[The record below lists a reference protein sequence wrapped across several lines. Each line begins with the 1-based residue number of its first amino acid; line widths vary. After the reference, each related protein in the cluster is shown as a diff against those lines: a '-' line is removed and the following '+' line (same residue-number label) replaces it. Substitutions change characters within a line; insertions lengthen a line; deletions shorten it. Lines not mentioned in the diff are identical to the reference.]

1 MNSEDNILIFDLF
14 SGVGFCNQLFSLET
28 AVYLANISNRHLVL
42 CVRFPLSHCGRV
54 DWEYGFFPN
63 FFPQLDAT
71 VSQGITVIKGKTGHD
86 FVAEENVSN
95 VVEVANENWF
105 SRVLFQDET
114 YLGEAPPAVQGGRPL
129 SSLVLSDFE
138 DHYAIKISHSN
149 ASRLFTNFLTNLS
162 RYEEMNRVAR
172 ALSLLPTELTELVK
186 SIELPKQFAAVH
198 FRFGDTK
205 RPKEDIDKTFEE
217 YKRHFDLE
225 ALSRMGLPLLVMADR
240 KDGEFL
246 RELDKHQLDY
256 QFTGD
261 LTRTVSESY
270 QPTFTKCSD
279 KSVIDFLLE
288 KIICEKASMF
298 YANYGSTVSAHI
310 NYQRF
315 LSGVGAINQF
325 CNRID
330 PPSEDGK
337 LSFADHAEQGPGIGW
352 RAFWTDNVLT

>member
-1 MNSEDNILIFDLF
+1 
-14 SGVGFCNQLFSLET
+14 
-28 AVYLANISNRHLVL
+28 
-42 CVRFPLSHCGRV
+42 
-54 DWEYGFFPN
+54 
-63 FFPQLDAT
+63 
-71 VSQGITVIKGKTGHD
+71 VSKGTTVIKGKTGHD

-95 VVEVANENWF
+95 VVEVANKNWF

-186 SIELPKQFAAVH
+186 SIELPKQFAAAH
-198 FRFGDTK
+198 FRFGDAK

-217 YKRHFDLE
+217 YKRYFDLE

-256 QFTGD
+256 QFTDD

-330 PPSEDGK
+330 PPS
-337 LSFADHAEQGPGIGW
+337 
-352 RAFWTDNVLT
+352 